1 MFCRLPLAAALAAGS
16 IFFAAPAVAGSAAE
30 DVIFGDHP
38 EYSACEKNED
48 CAVVK
53 GLCEEWRAVN
63 KRNQQKLADAV
74 NYLSVAFVC
83 KDYSPYQDQ
92 PSASCSY
99 DRKCQLGK

>member
-1 MFCRLPLAAALAAGS
+1 MFRHLPPASFCFIALFLLTRPVLGA
-16 IFFAAPAVAGSAAE
+16 SAAE

-38 EYSACEKNED
+38 EYLTCEKNED
-48 CAVVK
+48 CAAVK

-74 NYLSVAFVC
+74 NFLGVAFIC
-83 KDYSPYQDQ
+83 KEYAPYQTQ

>member
-1 MFCRLPLAAALAAGS
+1 MRPAL
-16 IFFAAPAVAGSAAE
+16 AGSAAE

-38 EYSACEKNED
+38 EFLICEKNED

-53 GLCEEWRAVN
+53 GLCEEWRPVN

-74 NYLSVAFVC
+74 NYLSMAFIC
-83 KDYSPYQDQ
+83 KDYAPYQAQ
-92 PSASCSY
+92 PSTSCSY

>member
-1 MFCRLPLAAALAAGS
+1 MVSRLPLVLPLSAMFLLCAQPLLAA
-16 IFFAAPAVAGSAAE
+16 SAAE

-38 EYSACEKNED
+38 EYLICEKNED

-53 GLCEEWRAVN
+53 SLCEEWRAVN
-63 KRNQQKLADAV
+63 KSNQQKLADAV
-74 NYLSVAFVC
+74 SFLGMAFVC
-83 KDYSPYQDQ
+83 KEYSPYQAQ